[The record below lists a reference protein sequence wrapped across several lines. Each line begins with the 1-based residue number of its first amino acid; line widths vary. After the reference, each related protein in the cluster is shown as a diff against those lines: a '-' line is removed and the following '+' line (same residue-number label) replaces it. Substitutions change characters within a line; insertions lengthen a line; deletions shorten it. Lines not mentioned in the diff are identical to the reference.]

1 MKHIHVHEIIT
12 QKHLSAHK
20 WKENIH
26 RNLFASRCNLQDY
39 INSVE
44 ANNRS
49 INKPTHFIINSTL
62 RGRINL
68 KKGSWGDEGIKKG
81 ACFFISGKGGGSNII
96 KQFIKIAFYS
106 KKSKEQCKYERKT
119 LKFICFA

>member
-1 MKHIHVHEIIT
+1 MKHIHVHVIIT

-81 ACFFISGKGGGSNII
+81 ACFLSRERGGVEHDKTIYKDCFLFEE
-96 KQFIKIAFYS
+96 KQRTGVNTNVKH
-106 KKSKEQCKYERKT
+106 
-119 LKFICFA
+119 